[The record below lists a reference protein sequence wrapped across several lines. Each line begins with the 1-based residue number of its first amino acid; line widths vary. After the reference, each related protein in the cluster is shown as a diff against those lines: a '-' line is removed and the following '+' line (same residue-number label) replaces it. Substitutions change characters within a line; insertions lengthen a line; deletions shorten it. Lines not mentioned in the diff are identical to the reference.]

1 VVLFFHPPNASSF
14 VQRKMQR
21 SGSSWF
27 ATINTGSD
35 RIAGGGRL
43 AYYVMAT
50 DANAV
55 PKKTRVPKTGTAGV
69 TVQVCQNT
77 PPEITLASSNASTI
91 SRDPSGNGTCTAP
104 QRATITARATDSDE
118 VAKMIL
124 HFDGPGIGET
134 TRRMLLSS
142 PDWRATISPADDGI
156 SGPGTLVWWVEA
168 VDYPGLSSVSARHSI
183 QVIDCGAP
191 PPPPPP
197 SCCSTI
203 DSVPRI
209 AAATDIPIDTR
220 YAGDWL
226 TPVLLSASGFGTLA
240 LPAVRRRRR
249 WRRR

>member
-1 VVLFFHPPNASSF
+1 MVLFFHPPNAAGF
-14 VQRKMQR
+14 VQRNMQR
-21 SGSSWF
+21 SGSQWF
-27 ATINTGSD
+27 ATVNTGSD
-35 RIAGGGRL
+35 RIAGGGKL

-77 PPEITLASSNASTI
+77 PPEITLASSSTSTV
-91 SRDPSGNGTCTAP
+91 SRDPTGNGTCTAP

-142 PDWRATISPADDGI
+142 PDWTATISPANDGI
-156 SGPGTLVWWVEA
+156 SGPGTLVWWIEA

-197 SCCSTI
+197 PSTCCTI
-203 DSVPRI
+203 GDVPGTV
-209 AAATDIPIDTR
+209 AAADVPIDAR
-220 YAGDWL
+220 YAGVL
-226 TPVLLSASGFGTLA
+226 TVMLFSASGFGTLA
-240 LPAVRRRRR
+240 LPTVRRRRP